1 MAVREQSRSTGATG
15 SAAELAGFIDELAER
30 FVACL
35 GAFHMDKADLEL
47 ETGFRDF
54 EHLAAWANSLVTGP
68 QVKG

>member
-1 MAVREQSRSTGATG
+1 
-15 SAAELAGFIDELAER
+15 
-30 FVACL
+30 VACL